1 MLPRLNRTFP
11 AIGLDLDLQL
21 ADPTRMTMTAVAP
34 VDTALAAKATAT
46 EAHLAEVTTMMT
58 VADTVHL
65 PELVGPLM
73 ITLLHVGVLMI
84 LTAATTLPT
93 HTSTA
98 MADLPQEITLPG
110 ITPQETA
117 AMLMITLPLVTG
129 N

>member
-1 MLPRLNRTFP
+1 MFRRLSRTFP
-11 AIGLDLDLQL
+11 AIGLDLAPQL
-21 ADPTRMTMTAVAP
+21 ADLTRMTMTAVAP

-46 EAHLAEVTTMMT
+46 EAHLAVVTTMMT
-58 VADTVHL
+58 VAVTVHL

-73 ITLLHVGVLMI
+73 ITLLHVGVSMI
-84 LTAATTLPT
+84 LTAATTLLT

-110 ITPQETA
+110 ITHQGTA
-117 AMLMITLPLVTG
+117 AMLMITLLLVIG